1 MPSLLFSNICK
12 PASLTLQYDE
22 DEDLP
27 SITSI
32 QGIKKQHESFSNV
45 YYASVSAEG
54 LVSPHLAMRSSV
66 NTMER
71 EMPNDFA
78 QIWSNI
84 DLLENPETAANLI
97 ANICRPEYK
106 HYTKNIMKKEGL
118 GSHPHFFRYRSLEP
132 FKSDPE
138 YEAFTNCKTVEDVLQ
153 NYSTAEMF
161 QGVMQC
167 TYCNIAI
174 ILKDATDITDHLME
188 QHRNLLVDKFSCPAC
203 LDVKLFDKQS
213 YNEHF
218 KDKHA
223 PLLNLMPTLI
233 ESNLG
238 KRLQFAFCL
247 HMFLHTMS
255 KLNLT
260 ATPMEQNSFKVTKY
274 GVTGN
279 APEEIMIQAVRAA
292 RWSFAP
298 DSFKAECENR
308 KMSNM
313 KSKKSK
319 NARTVPYSN
328 PQAAKAAKNAENPP
342 GTSAMHA
349 NVQTSAIN
357 EKRQEF
363 LQNQNVMNSMQIPAQ
378 MQFPNTPTQVP
389 VVPMPLG
396 NQQVGIPASG
406 STPQPVVPMPTGN
419 PIQTSTPAVTQAQH
433 SNAHPSVNV
442 NQATT
447 SNDQMETMDVD
458 NTSSS
463 KMKNQQS
470 TILSEAQNLAQN
482 QQAIVFPVVESI
494 NEILSE
500 LERSNPSINN
510 ATVTFLPDSFMQGQ
524 IFDQQTTNPSQQ
536 DNFKDEFSKSD
547 DEEMRTPPPTVLDD
561 TDEEKS
567 PAAAT
572 N

>member
-1 MPSLLFSNICK
+1 
-12 PASLTLQYDE
+12 
-22 DEDLP
+22 
-27 SITSI
+27 
-32 QGIKKQHESFSNV
+32 
-45 YYASVSAEG
+45 
-54 LVSPHLAMRSSV
+54 
-66 NTMER
+66 
-71 EMPNDFA
+71 
-78 QIWSNI
+78 
-84 DLLENPETAANLI
+84 
-97 ANICRPEYK
+97 
-106 HYTKNIMKKEGL
+106 
-118 GSHPHFFRYRSLEP
+118 
-132 FKSDPE
+132 
-138 YEAFTNCKTVEDVLQ
+138 
-153 NYSTAEMF
+153 
-161 QGVMQC
+161 
-167 TYCNIAI
+167 
-174 ILKDATDITDHLME
+174 
-188 QHRNLLVDKFSCPAC
+188 
-203 LDVKLFDKQS
+203 
-213 YNEHF
+213 
-218 KDKHA
+218 
-223 PLLNLMPTLI
+223 
-233 ESNLG
+233 
-238 KRLQFAFCL
+238 
-247 HMFLHTMS
+247 MS

-313 KSKKSK
+313 KTKKSK

-328 PQAAKAAKNAENPP
+328 PQAAKAVKNAENPP

-357 EKRQEF
+357 EKRQQF
-363 LQNQNVMNSMQIPAQ
+363 LQNQNVMNTMQFSEQI
-378 MQFPNTPTQVP
+378 QFPNEPTQVP

-396 NQQVGIPASG
+396 NQQITIPANS

-419 PIQTSTPAVTQAQH
+419 PMQTSTPAVQQAQQ
-433 SNAHPSVNV
+433 SNAHPSDNV

-447 SNDQMETMDVD
+447 STDQMETMDVD
-458 NTSSS
+458 NKSSF
-463 KMKNQQS
+463 KMENHQG
-470 TILSEAQNLAQN
+470 TTLSEAQIMAQN
-482 QQAIVFPVVESI
+482 QQAMVFPVVESL

-524 IFDQQTTNPSQQ
+524 ISEPQTTNPSQQ

-547 DEEMRTPPPTVLDD
+547 DEEMKTPPPTVLDD

-567 PAAAT
+567 PAAAS

>member
-1 MPSLLFSNICK
+1 
-12 PASLTLQYDE
+12 
-22 DEDLP
+22 
-27 SITSI
+27 
-32 QGIKKQHESFSNV
+32 
-45 YYASVSAEG
+45 
-54 LVSPHLAMRSSV
+54 
-66 NTMER
+66 
-71 EMPNDFA
+71 
-78 QIWSNI
+78 
-84 DLLENPETAANLI
+84 
-97 ANICRPEYK
+97 
-106 HYTKNIMKKEGL
+106 MKKEGL
-118 GSHPHFFRYRSLEP
+118 GSQPHFFRYRSLEP
-132 FKSDPE
+132 FKTDPE

-174 ILKDATDITDHLME
+174 ILTDATDITNHLME
-188 QHRNLLVDKFSCPAC
+188 HDMNLLADKFSCPAC

-213 YNEHF
+213 YSEHF
-218 KDKHA
+218 KEKHA

-247 HMFLHTMS
+247 HMYLHTMS

-260 ATPMEQNSFKVTKY
+260 ATPMEHNSYRVRKY

-279 APEEIMIQAVRAA
+279 APDEIMIQAVRAA

-328 PQAAKAAKNAENPP
+328 PQAAKVVKNAENPP

-357 EKRQEF
+357 EKHQQNI
-363 LQNQNVMNSMQIPAQ
+363 QNQNVMNT
-378 MQFPNTPTQVP
+378 MQFSAQIEFPNEPTQVP

-396 NQQVGIPASG
+396 NQQFGTPASG
-406 STPQPVVPMPTGN
+406 STPQPVVPMPMGN
-419 PIQTSTPAVTQAQH
+419 AVQNASVQAQLMVPMQASSPAVPTAQQ
-433 SNAHPSVNV
+433 SSAHPKELV

-447 SNDQMETMDVD
+447 HSDNMDKMDVD
-458 NTSSS
+458 NPSSS
-463 KMKNQQS
+463 AMTNQQGE
-470 TILSEAQNLAQN
+470 TLPEAQVLAQN
-482 QQAIVFPVVESI
+482 QQAIVFPVVDGI

-500 LERSNPSINN
+500 IESTNPSINS
-510 ATVTFLPDSFMQGQ
+510 ATVTFLSDSFLQEQ
-524 IFDQQTTNPSQQ
+524 ISETQTTNPTQK
-536 DNFKDEFSKSD
+536 DNYKDEFDKSD
-547 DEEMRTPPPTVLDD
+547 DEEMKTPPPTVLDD

-567 PAAAT
+567 PAAAS